1 MLTNEQIQKI
11 LSENDHLRVQL
22 NEANEILALREEE
35 IEILKQNDTDIAELR
50 SQMEGQLNQAHSL
63 QNIIG
68 QKQKQAFGAAKR
80 EQELEDELIDA
91 SKLLHKYSDL
101 KQHYTHLSIKI
112 NDLEEQ
118 LVVMNKRNET
128 LENLLNKQ

>member
-1 MLTNEQIQKI
+1 MLSNEQIQKI

-35 IEILKQNDTDIAELR
+35 IEILKQNDADIAELR

-68 QKQKQAFGAAKR
+68 QKQQQAFGAAKR

-91 SKLLHKYSDL
+91 AKLLHQYSDL
-101 KQHYTHLSIKI
+101 KQQYTHLVTKV
-112 NDLEEQ
+112 NDLEER
-118 LVVMNKRNET
+118 LAEMNKRNEI
-128 LENLLNKQ
+128 LQNLVNKL